1 MRKAMTFKVDGRQ
14 MTVRDIRKNP
24 MNIHGIND
32 GHIRGRLKSGD
43 DTLAHLLRPV
53 NTAKKEADHYFNVSL
68 RLAEPAWA
76 ESVPENVIVSP
87 TKEQPSMSPTREIS
101 DGSTAGYYQLPE
113 GARELQDIISHKN
126 MNAQIGEV
134 FRTAYRYGGAAH
146 SDMLRDAKKMKF
158 YIDAE
163 IKRLEK
169 LA

>member
-14 MTVRDIRKNP
+14 MTVRQIRENP
-24 MNIHGIND
+24 ANIYSIND
-32 GHIRGRLKSGD
+32 GQIRGRLKSGD
-43 DTLAHLLRPV
+43 DSLTRLLRPL
-53 NTAKKEADHYFNVSL
+53 DSDLIH
-68 RLAEPAWA
+68 LAPL
-76 ESVPENVIVSP
+76 

-113 GARELQDIISHKN
+113 GARELQDLISHKN

-134 FRTAYRYGGAAH
+134 FRTSYRYGGAAH
-146 SDMLRDAKKMKF
+146 SDMLRDARKMKF